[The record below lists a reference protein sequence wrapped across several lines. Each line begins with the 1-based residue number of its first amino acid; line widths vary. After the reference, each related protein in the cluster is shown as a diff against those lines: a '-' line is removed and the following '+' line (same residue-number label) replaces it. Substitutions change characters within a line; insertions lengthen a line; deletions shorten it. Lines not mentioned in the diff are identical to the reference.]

1 MNPTKAAGAPH
12 AEPRQ
17 LGWTSER
24 KWPRRGST
32 PPGQL
37 TTPPRPP
44 RQGGALW
51 PAVPGRVKTAS
62 SPWAKPGL
70 GAPLSQSPSGHALP
84 ASRDAGAATILRGPL
99 RRHWHEVGGK
109 EATPGKPQRAPS
121 SARQRPPPQAHP
133 LPTLRSAACTQHPEF
148 HAHASK
154 RLATPMPHACP
165 PRAGLAPPLL
175 VLDSL
180 LPVLAFSPHDLTAG
194 HVMGGSPG
202 SGPLGQ
208 KVAKWF
214 HPQGASGFLGAWPA
228 RRAGLLLRF
237 LPSVVGSF
245 PLEVSL
251 CP

>member
-1 MNPTKAAGAPH
+1 MGPD
-12 AEPRQ
+12 
-17 LGWTSER
+17 S
-24 KWPRRGST
+24 
-32 PPGQL
+32 
-37 TTPPRPP
+37 
-44 RQGGALW
+44 
-51 PAVPGRVKTAS
+51 
-62 SPWAKPGL
+62 
-70 GAPLSQSPSGHALP
+70 
-84 ASRDAGAATILRGPL
+84 LR
-99 RRHWHEVGGK
+99 
-109 EATPGKPQRAPS
+109 A
-121 SARQRPPPQAHP
+121 
-133 LPTLRSAACTQHPEF
+133 
-148 HAHASK
+148 
-154 RLATPMPHACP
+154 RLATLYLHPVMPEPPQSSEARSDAIGTKLEGRRRHPGSHREPRALPVSAPPPPPTLCPPSGAPPAPSTRSSTLTQASGSPPPTPHACP

-251 CP
+251 CPQLLGVASRPIWRPAPPSGSSQPGWEREVDPLCR